1 MPISPIS
8 AVAAE
13 VLQTAPKAAPSAQG
27 GFSETLQQFLGDVNQ
42 QLQQADA
49 AEKLLQN
56 GKVQNMEALVYQ
68 IEKSDIALKLVT
80 EIRNKALESYQDI
93 MRMQV

>member
-1 MPISPIS
+1 MQINPINS
-8 AVAAE
+8 AGV
-13 VLQTAPKAAPSAQG
+13 QSAQNG
-27 GFSETLQQFLGDVNQ
+27 TKTEAAGSGFSQMLENFLGDVNSE
-42 QLQQADA
+42 LQRADA

-56 GKVQNMEALVYQ
+56 GKVQNMEALMYQ
-68 IEKSDIALKLVT
+68 VEKSNISLKLVT

>member
-1 MPISPIS
+1 MQINPVNAASVQS
-8 AVAAE
+8 VATDA
-13 VLQTAPKAAPSAQG
+13 KAKSSEA
-27 GFSETLQQFLGDVNQ
+27 GFSDLLHNFLADANG
-42 QLQQADA
+42 QLQQADK
-49 AEKLLQN
+49 AEGLLKE
-56 GKVQNMEALVYQ
+56 GKVENMTSLVYE